1 MTANDRETTM
11 SMNHS
16 ETIYIGIGG
25 HVLAIDTTTGKELWR
40 TKLKRSSYVT
50 ILVRRDAVY
59 GAASGELFCIDP
71 ATGAIRWQNRLP
83 GLGTGIIAFGD
94 TVPAVMAA
102 AIANE
107 AAAAAAA
114 AAS

>member
-1 MTANDRETTM
+1 M
-11 SMNHS
+11 SLNHG

-25 HVLAIDTTTGKELWR
+25 HVAAIDTTTGEELWR
-40 TKLKRSSYVT
+40 TKLKRNSYITV
-50 ILVRRDAVY
+50 LVRPNAVF
-59 GAASGELFCIDP
+59 GAASGELFCLDP
-71 ATGAIRWQNRLP
+71 ATGAIRWRNGLP

-94 TVPAVMAA
+94 NVPSVMAS
-102 AIANE
+102 AIANDAA